1 MADKEAKKEEVVE
14 EVKKEE
20 PKKEAPKKE
29 AKKEKLVTKVWNGVG
44 WVEVDEDSPLY
55 KAGKQP
61 QG

>member
-1 MADKEAKKEEVVE
+1 MAKKAAKKEEKKE
-14 EVKKEE
+14 EVKK
-20 PKKEAPKKE
+20 APK
-29 AKKEKLVTKVWNGVG
+29 AEKQKTKVWNGMG

>member
-1 MADKEAKKEEVVE
+1 MAKKAAKKEVKE
-14 EVKKEE
+14 EVKEE
-20 PKKEAPKKE
+20 PKKEEPK
-29 AKKEKLVTKVWNGVG
+29 AKLTTKVWNGVG

>member
-1 MADKEAKKEEVVE
+1 MAKKAAKKEVKE
-14 EVKKEE
+14 EVKEE
-20 PKKEAPKKE
+20 PKAVKQ
-29 AKKEKLVTKVWNGVG
+29 VTKVWYGVG

>member
-1 MADKEAKKEEVVE
+1 MAKKADKKEVKEEV
-14 EVKKEE
+14 KEE
-20 PKKEAPKKE
+20 PKV
-29 AKKEKLVTKVWNGVG
+29 EKLKTKVWNGVG

>member
-1 MADKEAKKEEVVE
+1 MAKKAAKK
-14 EVKKEE
+14 EVKKEVKE
-20 PKKEAPKKE
+20 EVKEAPK
-29 AKKEKLVTKVWNGVG
+29 EKLKTKVWNGMG

>member
-1 MADKEAKKEEVVE
+1 MAKKAAKK
-14 EVKKEE
+14 EVKKEVKE
-20 PKKEAPKKE
+20 EVKEAP
-29 AKKEKLVTKVWNGVG
+29 KEKLVTKVWNGVG

>member
-1 MADKEAKKEEVVE
+1 MAKKADKKEVKEEV
-14 EVKKEE
+14 KEE
-20 PKKEAPKKE
+20 PKKAEPK
-29 AKKEKLVTKVWNGVG
+29 AEKLKTKVWNGVG

>member
-1 MADKEAKKEEVVE
+1 MAKKAAKK
-14 EVKKEE
+14 EVKKEVKE
-20 PKKEAPKKE
+20 EVKEAPK
-29 AKKEKLVTKVWNGVG
+29 EKLKTKVWNGVG

>member
-1 MADKEAKKEEVVE
+1 MAKKAAKKEVKE
-14 EVKKEE
+14 EVKEE
-20 PKKEAPKKE
+20 PKAVKQ
-29 AKKEKLVTKVWNGVG
+29 VTKVWNGVG

>member
-1 MADKEAKKEEVVE
+1 MADKAEKKVAEEAKEEV
-14 EVKKEE
+14 KEE
-20 PKKEAPKKE
+20 PKKEEPKV
-29 AKKEKLVTKVWNGVG
+29 EKLKTKVWNGVG